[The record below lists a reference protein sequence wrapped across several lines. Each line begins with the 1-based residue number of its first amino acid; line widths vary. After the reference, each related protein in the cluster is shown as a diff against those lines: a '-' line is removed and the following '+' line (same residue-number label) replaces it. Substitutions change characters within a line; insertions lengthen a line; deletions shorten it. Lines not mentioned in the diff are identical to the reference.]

1 MDNKTKIQKRQ
12 LRNTLEALDKHQFK
26 LFLNIIVHYWVNN
39 KYFISKMNFFNMWCE
54 LNKLCHEV
62 DESFPDQYDD
72 HKLVKDFCIEHPF
85 YFIDILSLKLVK
97 SLFWRYMDKDLEV
110 IIIAMRKLHR
120 EGLRAAYECINEA
133 MGLSEDVDEL
143 VHQTEEHMKAFS

>member
-1 MDNKTKIQKRQ
+1 
-12 LRNTLEALDKHQFK
+12 
-26 LFLNIIVHYWVNN
+26 
-39 KYFISKMNFFNMWCE
+39 MNFFNMWCE

-72 HKLVKDFCIEHPF
+72 HKLVKDFCIAHPF
-85 YFIDILSLKLVK
+85 YFVDILSLKLVK

-120 EGLRAAYECINEA
+120 EGLRAAYEYINEA

-143 VHQTEEHMKAFS
+143 VSNTEKHLKEFS

>member
-1 MDNKTKIQKRQ
+1 
-12 LRNTLEALDKHQFK
+12 
-26 LFLNIIVHYWVNN
+26 
-39 KYFISKMNFFNMWCE
+39 MWCD

-72 HKLVKDFCIEHPF
+72 HTLVKDFCIEHPF
-85 YFIDILSLKLVK
+85 YFIDMLSLKLVK

-110 IIIAMRKLHR
+110 IIIAIRKLHR
-120 EGLRAAYECINEA
+120 EDLRAAYEYINEA

-143 VHQTEEHMKAFS
+143 VLQTEEHIKEFS